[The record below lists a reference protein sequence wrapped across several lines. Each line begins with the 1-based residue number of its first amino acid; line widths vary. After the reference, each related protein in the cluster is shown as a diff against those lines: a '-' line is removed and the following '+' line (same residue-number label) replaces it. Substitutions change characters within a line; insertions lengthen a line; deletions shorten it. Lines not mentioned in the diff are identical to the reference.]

1 VADLSTAILESE
13 ITLRRPASL
22 ELRDVAKHYGGLHAV
37 DGVSATVEPGEVLG
51 VAGPNGAGKT
61 TLFDVITG
69 LTPPTGGDVLLGGRS
84 LTGASVHD
92 RCHAGMARTFQQPT
106 VAGSLNVYENI
117 LVSARYSRAAD
128 RWSGLGG
135 KARDDAE
142 RVLSFSHLD
151 SIADEPAELLGV
163 FDKKRLMIATAL
175 AMGPSVLLLDEP
187 FGGLNP
193 GEIVR
198 TVELIRG
205 VAALGVT
212 VVCIEHV
219 MRALVQIAARVLV
232 MHHGRVFFEGTP
244 QEMLKD
250 RRVIEIYLGEKAARR
265 AQA

>member
-1 VADLSTAILESE
+1 VADLSTATLESE
-13 ITLRRPASL
+13 ITLRAPAAL
-22 ELRDVAKHYGGLHAV
+22 ELREVAKHYGGLHAV

-69 LTPPTGGDVLLGGRS
+69 LAPATAGDVLLGGQS
-84 LTGASVHD
+84 LTGKSVHD

-106 VAGSLNVYENI
+106 VAGSLSVYENI

-128 RWSGLGG
+128 RWDGLGDN
-135 KARDDAE
+135 ARQDAG
-142 RVLSFSHLD
+142 RVLAFARLD
-151 SIADEPAELLGV
+151 PLADEPAELLGV

-193 GEIVR
+193 SEIGR
-198 TVELIRG
+198 TVELIRA

-219 MRALVQIAARVLV
+219 MRALVQIAERVLV

-244 QEMLKD
+244 EEMLKD

-265 AQA
+265 AQG

>member
-1 VADLSTAILESE
+1 VADLSTAPRAPE
-13 ITLRRPASL
+13 IVLRAPAEL
-22 ELRDVAKHYGGLHAV
+22 ELRDVAKQYGGLRAV
-37 DGVSATVEPGEVLG
+37 DGVSATAVPGEVLG
-51 VAGPNGAGKT
+51 IAGPNGAGKT

-69 LTPPTGGDVLLGGRS
+69 LAPASGGDVLLGGES
-84 LTGASVHD
+84 LTGKSVHD

-128 RWSGLGG
+128 RWTGLGG
-135 KARDDAE
+135 SAREDAE
-142 RVLSFSHLD
+142 RVLSFSQLD
-151 SIADEPAELLGV
+151 PIADEPAELLGV

-193 GEIVR
+193 NEIAR
-198 TVELIRG
+198 TIELIRG

-219 MRALVQIAARVLV
+219 MRALVQIAGRVLV

-244 QEMLKD
+244 QEMLRDK
-250 RRVIEIYLGEKAARR
+250 RVIEIYLGEKAARR
-265 AQA
+265 ARD

>member
-1 VADLSTAILESE
+1 VADLTTAPLQTE
-13 ITLRRPASL
+13 IALRSPASL

-37 DGVSATVEPGEVLG
+37 DGVSATVQPGEVLG

-69 LTPPTGGDVLLGGRS
+69 LAPATAGDVLLGGQS
-84 LTGASVHD
+84 LSGKSVHD

-106 VAGSLNVYENI
+106 VAGSLSVYENI

-128 RWSGLGG
+128 RWTGLGDN
-135 KARDDAE
+135 AREDAE
-142 RVLSFSHLD
+142 RVLTFAQLDHLP
-151 SIADEPAELLGV
+151 DEPAELLGV

-193 GEIVR
+193 NEITR
-198 TVELIRG
+198 TVALIRG
-205 VAALGVT
+205 VAELGVT

-219 MRALVQIAARVLV
+219 MRALVQIAGRVLV

-244 QEMLKD
+244 EEMLKD
-250 RRVIEIYLGEKAARR
+250 KRVIEIYLGEKAAGR
-265 AQA
+265 ARD